1 MRGWRAGEGSVE
13 ARGSFV
19 GRLAVAALLAGWLI
33 ACGSRV
39 DQAHFDRIEDGM
51 EQARV
56 LELLGEPTSSSS
68 VAIGSF
74 SGTSS
79 VWKARDATIT
89 ITFVNGKVAFKTF
102 AREGE
107 RHKEHPAEP

>member
-1 MRGWRAGEGSVE
+1 MN
-13 ARGSFV
+13 ARKTFARRV
-19 GRLAVAALLAGWLI
+19 AVAALVVGWLVG
-33 ACGSRV
+33 CGSRV
-39 DQAHFDRIEDGM
+39 DQAHFDRIENGM

-56 LELLGEPTSSSS
+56 LDVLGEPTSSSS

-79 VWKARDATIT
+79 VWKSRDATIT

-102 AREGE
+102 AKEGE
-107 RHKEHPAEP
+107 RSKERTAEP

>member
-1 MRGWRAGEGSVE
+1 MEGRGRFAH
-13 ARGSFV
+13 
-19 GRLAVAALLAGWLI
+19 RLAGGLLLAGWLV

-51 EQARV
+51 EQSRV
-56 LELLGEPTSSSS
+56 VELLGEPTRSSS
-68 VAIGSF
+68 VAIGAF

-79 VWKARDATIT
+79 VWKSGDTTIT

-102 AREGE
+102 AKEGNHSQEPAAE
-107 RHKEHPAEP
+107 R

>member
-1 MRGWRAGEGSVE
+1 VNERRSLAC
-13 ARGSFV
+13 
-19 GRLAVAALLAGWLI
+19 RLAVGALLAGWLV

-39 DQAHFDRIEDGM
+39 DQAHFDRIENGM
-51 EQARV
+51 EQSRV
-56 LELLGEPTSSSS
+56 LAILGEPTSSSS

-79 VWKARDATIT
+79 VWKSKDATIT

-102 AREGE
+102 AKDGNQP
-107 RHKEHPAEP
+107 KQPAEER